1 MKTLLRAGLSVGLT
15 AALIGAP
22 SSANS
27 GPAATTA
34 EVRLAATVL
43 TLEGG
48 LVGLQH
54 VVAFTQ
60 MQLGGQLCDAPN
72 NCQAVDYF
80 ALPLGQRFNEMGA
93 DRLIQDIAALPNDG
107 TPITMFGHSQGG
119 QVIYAALRRWAADPA
134 NAPDPSRVS
143 WVSIGNPENNFGGK
157 AATPLPADSPY
168 QGTEVIKQYDG
179 WADWP
184 TDTTNLLAVA
194 NAAVGMSTTH
204 VFGYFNVDVNDPDNI
219 RYTPDKAD
227 GSPGNIT
234 YVFVPTKVLPLVS
247 LTGPLVPLLNPILD
261 PILRPRIEAAYQRP
275 VGPVPAPTAAA
286 SPEPVVAQVQPA
298 ALASV
303 DLVGAAPTEV
313 QVLGNGDTD
322 QNDEQHQSHD
332 RGPAYRRSAESF
344 RVDPVG
350 DQVGATGG
358 AATGEGVDG
367 VEDLSG
373 ADDAGDGHEEQGG
386 SQHRQGHVPEALPTA
401 RTVQTSGGLNLR
413 GDGQNAGQE
422 EQRHVPDIRPH
433 GNRRDNR
440 QGQSGVGQPLD
451 APAQQ
456 SAQSAVGGSQDPAP
470 QHRNGQRGAHP
481 RQHVQGAE
489 RPTARKPAS
498 QQ

>member
-157 AATPLPADSPY
+157 AATLPPTRPTRAPRSSS
-168 QGTEVIKQYDG
+168 GTTAGRTGPPTQRIC
-179 WADWP
+179 WRWP
-184 TDTTNLLAVA
+184 TRQWVCPPRTCSATSTST
-194 NAAVGMSTTH
+194 STTPTTS
-204 VFGYFNVDVNDPDNI
+204 G
-219 RYTPDKAD
+219 TPRQ
-227 GSPGNIT
+227 GRRQPGNIT
-234 YVFVPTKVLPLVS
+234 YVFVPTRCCPGLADRP
-247 LTGPLVPLLNPILD
+247 PVPLLNPILD

-286 SPEPVVAQVQPA
+286 SEP
-298 ALASV
+298 
-303 DLVGAAPTEV
+303 
-313 QVLGNGDTD
+313 
-322 QNDEQHQSHD
+322 
-332 RGPAYRRSAESF
+332 
-344 RVDPVG
+344 
-350 DQVGATGG
+350 
-358 AATGEGVDG
+358 
-367 VEDLSG
+367 
-373 ADDAGDGHEEQGG
+373 
-386 SQHRQGHVPEALPTA
+386 
-401 RTVQTSGGLNLR
+401 
-413 GDGQNAGQE
+413 
-422 EQRHVPDIRPH
+422 
-433 GNRRDNR
+433 
-440 QGQSGVGQPLD
+440 
-451 APAQQ
+451 
-456 SAQSAVGGSQDPAP
+456 
-470 QHRNGQRGAHP
+470 
-481 RQHVQGAE
+481 
-489 RPTARKPAS
+489 
-498 QQ
+498 

>member
-134 NAPDPSRVS
+134 NALTRRGCRGSRS
-143 WVSIGNPENNFGGK
+143 ATRRTTS
-157 AATPLPADSPY
+157 AARPPPLPADSPY
-168 QGTEVIKQYDG
+168 QGTEVIKRYDG

-194 NAAVGMSTTH
+194 NAAVVCPPRTCSATSTSTSTTPTTS
-204 VFGYFNVDVNDPDNI
+204 G
-219 RYTPDKAD
+219 TPRQGRRQPREHHLRLRSHQGAA
-227 GSPGNIT
+227 
-234 YVFVPTKVLPLVS
+234 LVS
-247 LTGPLVPLLNPILD
+247 LTGPWCRCSTRSWTRSCDRASRRHTSGRSGRSPTDGGGEPRTGRRAGAAG
-261 PILRPRIEAAYQRP
+261 RP
-275 VGPVPAPTAAA
+275 
-286 SPEPVVAQVQPA
+286 
-298 ALASV
+298 ASV

-313 QVLGNGDTD
+313 QVLDNGDTD

-344 RVDPVG
+344 
-350 DQVGATGG
+350 
-358 AATGEGVDG
+358 
-367 VEDLSG
+367 
-373 ADDAGDGHEEQGG
+373 
-386 SQHRQGHVPEALPTA
+386 A
-401 RTVQTSGGLNLR
+401 RRSGGRPGRCDRR
-413 GDGQNAGQE
+413 G
-422 EQRHVPDIRPH
+422 RHR
-433 GNRRDNR
+433 
-440 QGQSGVGQPLD
+440 
-451 APAQQ
+451 
-456 SAQSAVGGSQDPAP
+456 
-470 QHRNGQRGAHP
+470 
-481 RQHVQGAE
+481 
-489 RPTARKPAS
+489 
-498 QQ
+498 

>member
-286 SPEPVVAQVQPA
+286 SQPVVAQVQPA

-401 RTVQTSGGLNLR
+401 RTVQTRGGLNLR

-433 GNRRDNR
+433 RNRRDNR